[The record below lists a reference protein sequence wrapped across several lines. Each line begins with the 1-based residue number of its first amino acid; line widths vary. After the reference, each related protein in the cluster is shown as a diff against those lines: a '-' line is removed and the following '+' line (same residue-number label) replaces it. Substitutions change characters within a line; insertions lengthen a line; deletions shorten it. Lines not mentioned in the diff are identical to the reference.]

1 MSARRFY
8 PDLSDRPSIDQ
19 PLLLSRSSSRSSR
32 ALSGCIVAFTLQ
44 FMLVGCATS
53 QSPTASPTDLVATI
67 PSTGTILPITAK
79 ITIGGKSV
87 NLEVARS
94 PQEQAMGLMY
104 RPALPDDRGMLFP
117 MTPARPVTF
126 WMKNVPVAL
135 DMVFLY
141 QGKVKAIAP
150 SVPPC
155 TTPEC
160 SVYGPQGDVDNVL
173 ELRSGRALELGIKV
187 GDEATIVFSN
197 TSVLK

>member
-1 MSARRFY
+1 MSARRSTQNLGSF
-8 PDLSDRPSIDQ
+8 LSHSS
-19 PLLLSRSSSRSSR
+19 LLPTRFSRV
-32 ALSGCIVAFTLQ
+32 LGGCLVFFTVQ
-44 FMLVGCATS
+44 FLLVGCAAT
-53 QSPTASPTDLVATI
+53 QSLTPSPIAVVSTA
-67 PSTGTILPITAK
+67 PSTGTTLPITAK
-79 ITIGGKSV
+79 ITIAGKPL

-135 DMVFLY
+135 DMVFLF

-155 TTPEC
+155 DASEC
-160 SVYGPQGDVDNVL
+160 PVYGPQGNVDNVL
-173 ELRSGRALELGIKV
+173 ELRSGRAMELGIKV
-187 GDEATIVFSN
+187 GDEATIVPSN
-197 TSVLK
+197 TSVPN

>member
-1 MSARRFY
+1 MSARHFNQ
-8 PDLSDRPSIDQ
+8 DLSDRSSIDRF
-19 PLLLSRSSSRSSR
+19 LFLSRSSR
-32 ALSGCIVAFTLQ
+32 AIGGYIFLFTAQLL
-44 FMLVGCATS
+44 LVGCATTQS
-53 QSPTASPTDLVATI
+53 PATSPTAIVSSTDASI

-79 ITIGGKSV
+79 MTIAGTSL

-94 PQEQAMGLMY
+94 PQEQATGLMY

-117 MTPARPVTF
+117 MTPARLVTF

-150 SVPPC
+150 SVPSC
-155 TTPEC
+155 TIPEC
-160 SVYGPQGDVDNVL
+160 PVYGPQGDVDNVL

-187 GDEATIVFSN
+187 GDETTIVSSD
-197 TSVLK
+197 TAVLK

>member
-1 MSARRFY
+1 MSARRFNQ
-8 PDLSDRPSIDQ
+8 DLSDRPID
-19 PLLLSRSSSRSSR
+19 RSLFLSRSSR
-32 ALSGCIVAFTLQ
+32 ALGGCIFFFTVQLL
-44 FMLVGCATS
+44 LVGCATTQS
-53 QSPTASPTDLVATI
+53 PATSPTAIVSSLAATI
-67 PSTGTILPITAK
+67 PSTGTTLPITARM
-79 ITIGGKSV
+79 TIGGKSL

-94 PQEQAMGLMY
+94 PQEQATGLMY

-141 QGKVKAIAP
+141 QGKVKAIVP

-155 TTPEC
+155 TTPNC
-160 SVYGPQGDVDNVL
+160 PVYGPQGNVDNVL

-187 GDEATIVFSN
+187 GDPAAIVPTN
-197 TSVLK
+197 TAVSK

>member
-1 MSARRFY
+1 MSARRFTQ
-8 PDLSDRPSIDQ
+8 DLSDRLLRDRL
-19 PLLLSRSSSRSSR
+19 LLLSRSSRTIGGYI
-32 ALSGCIVAFTLQ
+32 LAFTFQLL
-44 FMLVGCATS
+44 LVGCAPPEAPSASPTI
-53 QSPTASPTDLVATI
+53 SPTALVTPS
-67 PSTGTILPITAK
+67 PSTGTTLPITAK
-79 ITIGGKSV
+79 ITIGGSLL

-141 QGKVKAIAP
+141 QGKVKAIAS

-160 SVYGPQGDVDNVL
+160 PLYGPPGDVDNVL
-173 ELRSGRALELGIKV
+173 ELRSGRALELGIKA
-187 GDEATIVFSN
+187 GEEATIVLNN

>member
-1 MSARRFY
+1 MSARRFTQKIKSS
-8 PDLSDRPSIDQ
+8 LSHSS
-19 PLLLSRSSSRSSR
+19 LLPGRSRRVLGS
-32 ALSGCIVAFTLQ
+32 CVVFFTVQLL
-44 FMLVGCATS
+44 LVGCAATQS
-53 QSPTASPTDLVATI
+53 LTTSPTTSPIAVASTA
-67 PSTGTILPITAK
+67 PSTGTTLPITAK
-79 ITIGGKSV
+79 ITIAGKSI

-94 PQEQAMGLMY
+94 SQEQAMGLMY

-135 DMVFLY
+135 DMVFLF

-160 SVYGPQGDVDNVL
+160 PVYGPQGDVDNVL
-173 ELRSGRALELGIKV
+173 ELRSGRAMELGIKV
-187 GDEATIVFSN
+187 GDDATIVPSN
-197 TSVLK
+197 TAVPN

>member
-1 MSARRFY
+1 MSARRFTQ
-8 PDLSDRPSIDQ
+8 DLSDRPSIHRL
-19 PLLLSRSSSRSSR
+19 LLLSRSTRVLGS
-32 ALSGCIVAFTLQ
+32 CILLFTVQIL
-44 FMLVGCATS
+44 LVGCATT
-53 QSPTASPTDLVATI
+53 QSPAPNPADIVSTIAATS

-79 ITIGGKSV
+79 ITIAGKPI

-94 PQEQAMGLMY
+94 PQEQATGLMY

-126 WMKNVPVAL
+126 WMRNVPVAL

-141 QGKVKAIAP
+141 QGKVKAIES

-160 SVYGPQGDVDNVL
+160 PVYGPQGDIDNVL
-173 ELRSGRALELGIKV
+173 ELRSGRALELEIKV
-187 GDEATIVFSN
+187 GDEATIVPSN

>member
-1 MSARRFY
+1 MSARRFTQ
-8 PDLSDRPSIDQ
+8 DLSDRPSIDRS
-19 PLLLSRSSSRSSR
+19 LLLSRSSRV
-32 ALSGCIVAFTLQ
+32 LGGCILLFTAQLL
-44 FMLVGCATS
+44 LVGCATT
-53 QSPTASPTDLVATI
+53 QSPVTNPTDIVSTI
-67 PSTGTILPITAK
+67 AAPSSSTRTILPITAK
-79 ITIGGKSV
+79 ITIAGKSL

-94 PQEQAMGLMY
+94 PQEQATGLMY

-126 WMKNVPVAL
+126 WMRNVPVAL

-141 QGKVKAIAP
+141 QGKVKAIAS

-160 SVYGPQGDVDNVL
+160 PVYGPLGDVDNVL
-173 ELRSGRALELGIKV
+173 ELRSGRALELEIKV
-187 GDEATIVFSN
+187 GDEAKILPSN

>member
-1 MSARRFY
+1 M
-8 PDLSDRPSIDQ
+8 
-19 PLLLSRSSSRSSR
+19 
-32 ALSGCIVAFTLQ
+32 AFTVQLL
-44 FMLVGCATS
+44 LVGCATTQS
-53 QSPTASPTDLVATI
+53 PATSPTAIVSSTDASIL
-67 PSTGTILPITAK
+67 STGTILPITAK
-79 ITIGGKSV
+79 MTIVGKSL

-94 PQEQAMGLMY
+94 AQEQATGLMY
-104 RPALPDDRGMLFP
+104 RPVLPDDRGMLFP

-155 TTPEC
+155 TTSDC
-160 SVYGPQGDVDNVL
+160 AVYGPQGDVDNVL

-187 GDEATIVFSN
+187 GDPATIVPSN
-197 TSVLK
+197 TAVSK

>member
-1 MSARRFY
+1 MSARRFA
-8 PDLSDRPSIDQ
+8 PNLSDRPPIN
-19 PLLLSRSSSRSSR
+19 SRLFFSRSSR
-32 ALSGCIVAFTLQ
+32 TVGGYVLALTFQIL
-44 FMLVGCATS
+44 LVGCATPEARTP
-53 QSPTASPTDLVATI
+53 SPTAPVAPSPV
-67 PSTGTILPITAK
+67 TGVTLPITAK
-79 ITIGGKSV
+79 ITIGNSV
-87 NLEVARS
+87 LNLEVARS

-104 RPALPDDRGMLFP
+104 RSALPDDRGMLFP
-117 MTPARPVTF
+117 MIPARSVTF

-141 QGKVKAIAP
+141 QGKVKAIAS

-160 SVYGPQGDVDNVL
+160 PVYGPPGNIDHVL

-187 GDEATIVFSN
+187 DDAATIAPVN

>member
-1 MSARRFY
+1 MSARRFN
-8 PDLSDRPSIDQ
+8 PDLPDRLPINRF
-19 PLLLSRSSSRSSR
+19 LFLSRSSRVIG
-32 ALSGCIVAFTLQ
+32 GCILLFTAQLL
-44 FMLVGCATS
+44 LVSCATTQS
-53 QSPTASPTDLVATI
+53 PATSPTAIVSSIDASI

-79 ITIGGKSV
+79 ITIGGKSL
-87 NLEVARS
+87 NLEVARL
-94 PQEQAMGLMY
+94 PQEQATGLMY

-117 MTPARPVTF
+117 MIPARPVTF

-141 QGKVKAIAP
+141 QGKLKAIAP

-160 SVYGPQGDVDNVL
+160 PVYGPQGDVDNVL

-187 GDEATIVFSN
+187 GDDATIVPSD
-197 TSVLK
+197 TSVPK

>member
-1 MSARRFY
+1 MSARRFTQ
-8 PDLSDRPSIDQ
+8 DLSDCLLSDRS
-19 PLLLSRSSSRSSR
+19 LLLSRSSRVLG
-32 ALSGCIVAFTLQ
+32 ACILLFTAQLL
-44 FMLVGCATS
+44 LVGCATT
-53 QSPTASPTDLVATI
+53 QSPVTNPTDIVSTNAATSS
-67 PSTGTILPITAK
+67 STGTILPITAK
-79 ITIGGKSV
+79 ITIAGKTL

-117 MTPARPVTF
+117 MTPPRPVTF
-126 WMKNVPVAL
+126 WMRNVPVAL

-141 QGKVKAIAP
+141 QGKVKAIAS

-160 SVYGPQGDVDNVL
+160 PVYGPPGDVDNVL
-173 ELRSGRALELGIKV
+173 ELRSGRALELEIKV
-187 GDEATIVFSN
+187 GDEATILPNN

>member
-1 MSARRFY
+1 MSARRFN
-8 PDLSDRPSIDQ
+8 PNLSDRLPINRF
-19 PLLLSRSSSRSSR
+19 LFLSRSSR
-32 ALSGCIVAFTLQ
+32 ALGGCIMAFTLQ
-44 FMLVGCATS
+44 LMLVGCDAT
-53 QSPTASPTDLVATI
+53 QSPTASPTAFVATI
-67 PSTGTILPITAK
+67 PSLGTTLPITAK

-94 PQEQAMGLMY
+94 PQEQATGLMY

-150 SVPPC
+150 SVLPC
-155 TTPEC
+155 TIPEC
-160 SVYGPQGDVDNVL
+160 PVYGPQGDVDHVL

-187 GDEATIVFSN
+187 GDEATIVPN
-197 TSVLK
+197 DTSVLK

>member
-1 MSARRFY
+1 MSARRFTQ
-8 PDLSDRPSIDQ
+8 DLSDRLLIDRS
-19 PLLLSRSSSRSSR
+19 LLLSRSSRV
-32 ALSGCIVAFTLQ
+32 LGGCILLFTAQLL
-44 FMLVGCATS
+44 LVGCAAT
-53 QSPTASPTDLVATI
+53 QSPVTNPTDIVSTIAATSS
-67 PSTGTILPITAK
+67 STGTILPITAK
-79 ITIGGKSV
+79 ITIAGKPL

-94 PQEQAMGLMY
+94 PQEQATGLMY

-126 WMKNVPVAL
+126 WMRNVPVAL

-141 QGKVKAIAP
+141 QGKVKAIAS

-160 SVYGPQGDVDNVL
+160 PVYGPPGDVDNVL
-173 ELRSGRALELGIKV
+173 ELRSGRALELEIKV
-187 GDEATIVFSN
+187 GDEATILPNN

>member
-1 MSARRFY
+1 MSARRFTQ
-8 PDLSDRPSIDQ
+8 DLSDRLLIDRS
-19 PLLLSRSSSRSSR
+19 LLLSRSSRV
-32 ALSGCIVAFTLQ
+32 LSGCILLFTAQLL
-44 FMLVGCATS
+44 LVGCATT
-53 QSPTASPTDLVATI
+53 QSPATSPTDVVSTIAATSSS
-67 PSTGTILPITAK
+67 PGTILPITAK
-79 ITIGGKSV
+79 ITISGKRL

-141 QGKVKAIAP
+141 QGKVKAIAS

-160 SVYGPQGDVDNVL
+160 PVYGPPGDVDNVL
-173 ELRSGRALELGIKV
+173 ELRSGRALELDIKV
-187 GDEATIVFSN
+187 GDEATIVPSD
-197 TSVLK
+197 TPVLK

>member
-1 MSARRFY
+1 MSATRFTQ
-8 PDLSDRPSIDQ
+8 DLSDRLSTDPR
-19 PLLLSRSSSRSSR
+19 LLLSRSSRV
-32 ALSGCIVAFTLQ
+32 LGGCIMAFTLQ
-44 FMLVGCATS
+44 LLLVGCATTQS
-53 QSPTASPTDLVATI
+53 PATSPTAIVSTI
-67 PSTGTILPITAK
+67 AETSPSTGTILPITAQ
-79 ITIGGKSV
+79 ITIGGSLL

-94 PQEQAMGLMY
+94 PQEQSMGLMY

-117 MTPARPVTF
+117 MIPARPVTF

-160 SVYGPQGDVDNVL
+160 PLYGPQGDVDNVL

-187 GDEATIVFSN
+187 GDEATIVSSN

>member
-1 MSARRFY
+1 MSATRFTQ
-8 PDLSDRPSIDQ
+8 DLSDRLSSDQ
-19 PLLLSRSSSRSSR
+19 FLLLSRSGR
-32 ALSGCIVAFTLQ
+32 ALGGYILLFTLQ
-44 FMLVGCATS
+44 LLLVGCAT
-53 QSPTASPTDLVATI
+53 PEAPPASPTIAPTALVAPS
-67 PSTGTILPITAK
+67 PSTGTVLPITAK
-79 ITIGGKSV
+79 ITIGGSLL

-126 WMKNVPVAL
+126 WMRNVPVAL

-160 SVYGPQGDVDNVL
+160 PLYGPQGDVDNVL

-187 GDEATIVFSN
+187 GDEATIVSSN